1 MASDEVHLI
10 TYRMALA
17 SEGIVGECL
26 FLAYSVEKLEKNGGM
41 FFCRKPKPS
50 ELRTALGM

>member
-26 FLAYSVEKLEKNGGM
+26 FLAYSVESVPTAHFQQN
-41 FFCRKPKPS
+41 RPKDDPGVANFS
-50 ELRTALGM
+50 VR